1 MFSGHSMHY
10 NILICSCFFI
20 YIFKYLFLNTLLPMW
35 ANHRSIFQG
44 AKVCIKIELFKQR
57 ASGGVKFNKIFT
69 FFPKNAGCEH
79 KKKRTNRSLLVS
91 FCSCSS
97 SL

>member
-20 YIFKYLFLNTLLPMW
+20 YIFKYLFLNTLLPMR
-35 ANHRSIFQG
+35 ANRRSVFQG
-44 AKVCIKIELFKQR
+44 AKVCIKIELFKKKGF
-57 ASGGVKFNKIFT
+57 GGVKFNKIFA
-69 FFPKNAGCEH
+69 FFVKMLAVSI
-79 KKKRTNRSLLVS
+79 KKKRTNRSMLVS
-91 FCSCSS
+91 FCSCSP